1 MLERPF
7 ITLTTD
13 YGLKDSFS
21 GIMKGVILG
30 INPNAKIIDIT
41 HNIERHNIY
50 EASQIIGMSYKYFP
64 PATIHIVV
72 VDPGVGGE
80 RRPILVIT
88 ENHYFIG
95 PDNGIFTP
103 IYEKEFNNFFKVLHL
118 TSSHYFLPV
127 ISGDT
132 FHGRDIF
139 APVAAWM
146 SKGLDSSKFGEQ
158 IYDYIKIPLSK
169 PVLSDEKTISGEV
182 TSFDHFGNAITNI
195 TIETLSQLA
204 PIDSKHKLKV
214 MYQDR
219 RLCFVN
225 CYAVVTDQALSAT
238 INGFGHLELFVNQ
251 NNAAQIFNI
260 KIGDPISVM
269 LEN

>member
-64 PATIHIVV
+64 PATIHIAV

-103 IYEKEFNNFFKVLHL
+103 IYEKEFNHFFKVL
-118 TSSHYFLPV
+118 F
-127 ISGDT
+127 
-132 FHGRDIF
+132 F
-139 APVAAWM
+139 
-146 SKGLDSSKFGEQ
+146 Q
-158 IYDYIKIPLSK
+158 ILSK
-169 PVLSDEKTISGEV
+169 KTSCFN
-182 TSFDHFGNAITNI
+182 SFDGKPIAVSGSKNQILFIYSKTN
-195 TIETLSQLA
+195 T
-204 PIDSKHKLKV
+204 
-214 MYQDR
+214 
-219 RLCFVN
+219 
-225 CYAVVTDQALSAT
+225 
-238 INGFGHLELFVNQ
+238 GQ
-251 NNAAQIFNI
+251 NRPSFIAGRGKGYFTNDFKKSFCRKRKNFF
-260 KIGDPISVM
+260 
-269 LEN
+269 LRFR

>member
-13 YGLKDSFS
+13 YGLKDSFN

-30 INPNAKIIDIT
+30 INSNAKIIDIT

-64 PATIHIVV
+64 SATIHIAV

-88 ENHYFIG
+88 EDHYFIG
-95 PDNGIFTP
+95 PDNGIFSP
-103 IYEKEFNNFFKVLHL
+103 IYEKEFNNFFKVLHI
-118 TSSHYFLPV
+118 TSSHYFLPMT
-127 ISGDT
+127 GAT

-139 APVAAWM
+139 APVAAWL
-146 SKGLDSSKFGEQ
+146 SKGVDSLKFGEQ
-158 IYDYIKIPLSK
+158 IFDYIKITLPKPSLSG
-169 PVLSDEKTISGEV
+169 DNIIHGEV
-182 TSFDHFGNAITNI
+182 VSLDHYGNAITNI
-195 TIETLSQLA
+195 TTDTLSQLA
-204 PIDSKHKLKV
+204 PIDSKHKFKIMCRDQHLS
-214 MYQDR
+214 
-219 RLCFVN
+219 FVN
-225 CYAVVTDQALSAT
+225 YYAAVKDQALSAT

-251 NNAAQIFNI
+251 DNAAQIFNI
-260 KIGDPISVM
+260 KIGDLISVM